1 MGMSTYIL
9 DNVEKFWDIAEASV
23 SKSTTFAEFSKTM
36 DNHTDLLQGSEDST
50 NFEEGLSE
58 TWANKG

>member
-1 MGMSTYIL
+1 MGMSNWIL
-9 DNVEKFWDIAEASV
+9 DNVEKFWDIAEESV
-23 SKSTTFAEFSKTM
+23 SKCSTFVEFSNTM
-36 DNHTDLLQGSEDST
+36 DKHTDLLQGSEEST

>member
-1 MGMSTYIL
+1 MGMSNWIL
-9 DNVEKFWDIAEASV
+9 DNEAKFWDIAEETAS
-23 SKSTTFAEFSKTM
+23 KCKTFVEFSNTM
-36 DNHTDLLQGSEDST
+36 DKHVDLLQGTGESA